1 MEHRWGQRKSAH
13 QPVRLL
19 TVGGIVAHGYL
30 VNVSISGSFVKTPL
44 PASVLSIVQMAFLGE
59 NRRSRVFRTVAAQVV
74 RRTAEG
80 LGLEWCEQI
89 PDIVDALTTMPASG
103 DSLTTTPSA
112 PTTIS
117 PML

>member
-1 MEHRWGQRKSAH
+1 MEHRWGQRKTAH

-19 TVGGIVAHGYL
+19 TVGGIVAHGYI
-30 VNVSISGSFVKTPL
+30 VNVSISGLFVKTPL
-44 PASVLSIVQMAFLGE
+44 PARLLSTVQIAFVAE

-89 PDIVDALTTMPASG
+89 PEIVDALATMPASG
-103 DSLTTTPSA
+103 DSLATSGNEL
-112 PTTIS
+112 
-117 PML
+117 PMAKPN